1 MAYKQDINL
10 FKAAG
15 GERAK
20 AKKMSLT
27 KKLTIVVI
35 LVLVVVLGG
44 VGGLFYYNYT
54 LQSQLKKLTT
64 QADNYRTTSLRT
76 TAAVKEYQQ
85 LLSQLQAQDA
95 IEFLSMT
102 KPSYFTN
109 MSQTEINAIRNYVE
123 SEATKFTLY
132 NDFDEIAEEVLKKLD
147 LEQYNEA
154 LQMGDVA
161 ETQYTLN
168 FLYGALRYMVSLRD
182 VFGELP
188 LQYTEDDTEYG
199 IWYSYY
205 RGKAV
210 FFFKGEEGADTA
222 DAEALV
228 EALRDA
234 ATLGL
239 PHSPFAT
246 LYPSGLSSLE
256 ERGSR
261 YYLINQED
269 INYLVVAIDCKTVT
283 ERFTE
288 VVDDRFDLQML
299 NVEDPGKYALDEVR
313 FSPDTSV
320 FSVVFK
326 MDQTKMFS
334 IKDVC
339 DAINASEFFHA
350 EDSFAY
356 PTTSVMGEVS
366 AELKF
371 TVVNEAVTAMLES
384 AERYFTI
391 REE

>member
-27 KKLTIVVI
+27 KKLTIVVVAVLI
-35 LVLVVVLGG
+35 LVLGG

-54 LQSQLKKLTT
+54 LQGQLKKLTT
-64 QADNYRTTSLRT
+64 QADNYRSTQART

-102 KPSYFTN
+102 KPGYFTN
-109 MSQTEINAIRNYVE
+109 LSQGELGAIRNYVE

-132 NDFDEIAEEVLKKLD
+132 NDFDDIAEEVLKKLD
-147 LEQYNEA
+147 LEQYNES
-154 LQMGDVA
+154 LVGGDLA

-168 FLYGALRYMVSLRD
+168 LLYGALRYMISLRD
-182 VFGELP
+182 VFGDLP
-188 LQYTEDDTEYG
+188 LQYTEDDDDYG

-205 RGKAV
+205 RGKAI

-228 EALRDA
+228 ESLRDA

-239 PHSPFAT
+239 THSPFAT

-269 INYLVVAIDCKTVT
+269 TNYLVVAIDCKTVT

-288 VVDDRFDLQML
+288 VVDDRFELQML
-299 NVEDPGKYALDEVR
+299 NVEDPGKYALSEVT
-313 FSPDTSV
+313 FNSDTAE
-320 FSVVFK
+320 FSVKFK

-339 DAINASEFFHA
+339 DAVNASEFFRA
-350 EDSFAY
+350 EDKFAY
-356 PTTSVMGEVS
+356 PATSLMGEVS
-366 AELKF
+366 AELVF
-371 TVVNEAVTAMLES
+371 TVINEAVTAMRDS
-384 AERYFTI
+384 AEDHFTV